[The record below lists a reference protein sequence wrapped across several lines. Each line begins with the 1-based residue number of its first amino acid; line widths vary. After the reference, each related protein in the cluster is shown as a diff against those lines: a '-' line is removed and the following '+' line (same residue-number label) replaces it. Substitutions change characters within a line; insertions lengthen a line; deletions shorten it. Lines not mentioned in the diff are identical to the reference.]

1 MHVISEVILLIMK
14 YQSLVYWIIL
24 LAALLGGEELI
35 ILFALLAGY
44 GVLNI
49 WKVALIGF
57 FGILVADMLW
67 FAFARTPI
75 FEWLKRK
82 AKKHA
87 NGHYKHANYLVEK
100 FSHRHDFIY
109 LFLTKFVYGL
119 RIISIMKV
127 SRRRNSFFKFLS
139 CDAPAILAWE
149 IIVMPIGFLL
159 GHSFFSVVNV
169 LDDANKLV
177 ILGLLLLAVIFL
189 VEKVIRDKLD
199 K

>member
-1 MHVISEVILLIMK
+1 MQVISEVILLIMK

-49 WKVALIGF
+49 WKVSIIGF
-57 FGILVADMLW
+57 FGIIVADTLW

-75 FEWLKRK
+75 FEWIKRK

-87 NGHYKHANYLVEK
+87 NGYYKHANYLVEK
-100 FSHRHDFIY
+100 FSHRHDFVYI
-109 LFLTKFVYGL
+109 FLTKFVYGL
-119 RIISIMKV
+119 RIVSIMKV
-127 SRRRNSFFKFLS
+127 SRRKKSFLKFLT
-139 CDAPAILAWE
+139 CDALAILAWE
-149 IIVMPIGFLL
+149 LIVIPIGFVL

-177 ILGLLLLAVIFL
+177 ILGILLLAVLFL

-199 K
+199 